1 MIIDTKV
8 FNNYVK
14 GTVSQRCTGS
24 CIVLLDFLSGIKVNL
39 IETIIGFINFK
50 STNPEYKKTV

>member
-8 FNNYVK
+8 FNNCVK
-14 GTVSQRCTGS
+14 GTVSQRYTGS
-24 CIVLLDFLSGIKVNL
+24 CIMLLDFWSGIEVNS

-50 STNPEYKKTV
+50 STNPE

>member
-8 FNNYVK
+8 FNNCVK

-50 STNPEYKKTV
+50 STNPE